1 MRNPA
6 YHFDGSYPD
15 TVEQEESVEAWL
27 DSTAE
32 SLLKGEAVKVG
43 RESWV
48 LSDAIATIDGDYLAS
63 KLILLYNARTVQ
75 DKSAALSNLYEQA
88 LRPAARILA
97 AKILPRLVAYEGR
110 K

>member
-1 MRNPA
+1 MNMPN
-6 YHFDGSYPD
+6 YYGYFPD
-15 TVEQEESVEAWL
+15 TVEQEESVESWL

-32 SLLKGEAVKVG
+32 TLLKGEAVKVG

-48 LSDAIATIDGDYLAS
+48 LSDAIATIDGDYLAG
-63 KLILLYNARTVQ
+63 KLSVLYNAV
-75 DKSAALSNLYEQA
+75 DKREATYDLFENA
-88 LRPAARILA
+88 LRPAARIVA